1 MRPMPFTFRGQGVSH
16 RYRFQNSAATD
27 FEWTAIRRSF
37 RTSRAACLGS
47 TTDVSSTASFW
58 ISRSGAPWCDLPE
71 SFGPYT
77 TCYNRFVR
85 WRIAGIWD
93 LITEAFAE
101 THDGS
106 VQMIDTSIVRVHQ
119 HGGCAG
125 RGETRLMGRSRG
137 GLTTKIHACVDT
149 NGMPVRLEL
158 TTDEQVPES
167 RNNSLA
173 GTRRCPRG
181 MHPCTQAAAARAVC
195 ALLCSAYGDSIS
207 AALAA

>member
-1 MRPMPFTFRGQGVSH
+1 MPFTFRGRGVSH
-16 RYRFQNSAATD
+16 GYRFQNSASTD

-37 RTSRAACLGS
+37 RTGRAACLGQRPTCPQRHLS
-47 TTDVSSTASFW
+47 GYCGQAPHGAICRRALDLTDLLQPV
-58 ISRSGAPWCDLPE
+58 RS
-71 SFGPYT
+71 
-77 TCYNRFVR
+77 

-93 LITEAFAE
+93 LIMEAFAE
-101 THDGS
+101 IHDGS

-125 RGETRLMGRSRG
+125 GGEARLMGRSRG

-158 TTDEQVPES
+158 TTGEQVPES
-167 RNNSLA
+167 GNHSRRPIA

-181 MHPCTQAAAARAVC
+181 MHPCARASAAKAIW
-195 ALLCSAYGDSIS
+195 ALLCSA
-207 AALAA
+207 

>member
-1 MRPMPFTFRGQGVSH
+1 MPFTFRGRGVSH
-16 RYRFQNSAATD
+16 GYRFQNSASTD

-37 RTSRAACLGS
+37 RTGRAACLGS

-58 ISRSGAPWCDLPE
+58 ILRSGAPWCDLPE

-93 LITEAFAE
+93 LIMEAFAE
-101 THDGS
+101 IHDGS
-106 VQMIDTSIVRVHQ
+106 VQMIDTSHCPRPS
-119 HGGCAG
+119 ARRLRG

-158 TTDEQVPES
+158 TTGEQVPES
-167 RNNSLA
+167 PNNSRRPIA

-181 MHPCTQAAAARAVC
+181 MHPCAQASAAKAIW
-195 ALLCSAYGDSIS
+195 ALLCTA
-207 AALAA
+207 

>member
-1 MRPMPFTFRGQGVSH
+1 MPFTFRGQGVSH
-16 RYRFQNSAATD
+16 GYRFQNSASTD

-47 TTDVSSTASFW
+47 TTDVSTTASFW
-58 ISRSGAPWCDLPE
+58 ILRSGAPWCDLPE

-93 LITEAFAE
+93 LIMEAFAE

-125 RGETRLMGRSRG
+125 GGETRLMGRSRG

-158 TTDEQVPES
+158 TTGEQVPES
-167 RNNSLA
+167 RNNSRRPIA

-181 MHPCTQAAAARAVC
+181 MHPCAQAAAAKAIW
-195 ALLCSAYGDSIS
+195 ALLCTA
-207 AALAA
+207 

>member
-1 MRPMPFTFRGQGVSH
+1 MPPMPFTFRGQGVSH
-16 RYRFQNSAATD
+16 GHRFQNSASTD

-37 RTSRAACLGS
+37 RTSGQAPH
-47 TTDVSSTASFW
+47 
-58 ISRSGAPWCDLPE
+58 GAICR

-93 LITEAFAE
+93 LIMEAFAE
-101 THDGS
+101 IHDGS

-125 RGETRLMGRSRG
+125 GGETRLMGRSRG

-158 TTDEQVPES
+158 TTGE
-167 RNNSLA
+167 A
-173 GTRRCPRG
+173 PR
-181 MHPCTQAAAARAVC
+181 HRAAV
-195 ALLCSAYGDSIS
+195 
-207 AALAA
+207 